1 MPLIRKELTEFVEE
15 HNSHRI
21 RKQRDRLTPQGIPED
36 LYQFPENYGTVYSLY
51 FSLKAKFLYYNLH

>member
-1 MPLIRKELTEFVEE
+1 MSEFVEE

-36 LYQFPENYGTVYSLY
+36 LYQFPNQYGILFQNCSTVIESE
-51 FSLKAKFLYYNLH
+51 